1 MGGSPMTMTRRAVV
15 TLAAVALG
23 AGLFVSPV
31 ATAAPPACSNK
42 SCSEEVAAG
51 CAGLSGK
58 ARNMCRK
65 SVIAQCNTGTCTCT
79 GEPGLPDC
87 TPTTTPTSTTTPS
100 TTTSTTTT
108 TWPQGTTTGIT
119 IQSGGLTRSYNVRI
133 PPAYDGT
140 VAVPLVLDL
149 HGSGSS
155 AQLQEAVSGFRALA
169 DANGFIVAYPNGE
182 FQQWNAGVCCDP
194 AASAGVDDVAF
205 ARDVVADIASKANID
220 PLRVYATGLSN
231 GGGMAHRLACEAADV
246 FAAAAPVAFP
256 LALDPLTACQPV
268 RPISVLHFAGLTDQI
283 IPYDGGVATSPVTGQ
298 MFVVPPAPASFA
310 YWATADGCTDGPPD
324 MIEDLGN
331 GASCDTYTPCAAGV
345 AVGLCSIHGT
355 ALNGHFLYANS
366 DGVNVAQRAWD
377 FMSAFTMA
385 P

>member
-87 TPTTTPTSTTTPS
+87 TPTTTTTSTTTPS

-205 ARDVVADIASKANID
+205 ACDVVADIAWKDSLD
-220 PLRVYATGLSN
+220 LLRVSHTG
-231 GGGMAHRLACEAADV
+231 
-246 FAAAAPVAFP
+246 
-256 LALDPLTACQPV
+256 T
-268 RPISVLHFAGLTDQI
+268 T
-283 IPYDGGVATSPVTGQ
+283 
-298 MFVVPPAPASFA
+298 
-310 YWATADGCTDGPPD
+310 
-324 MIEDLGN
+324 
-331 GASCDTYTPCAAGV
+331 
-345 AVGLCSIHGT
+345 
-355 ALNGHFLYANS
+355 
-366 DGVNVAQRAWD
+366 
-377 FMSAFTMA
+377 
-385 P
+385 